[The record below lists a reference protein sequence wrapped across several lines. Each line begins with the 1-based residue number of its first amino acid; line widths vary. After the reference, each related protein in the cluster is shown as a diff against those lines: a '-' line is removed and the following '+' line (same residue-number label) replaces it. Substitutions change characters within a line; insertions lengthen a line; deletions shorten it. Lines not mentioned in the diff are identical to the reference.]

1 MKKGPLVADE
11 VRHLDHR
18 WCVLESIKDVAA
30 YKSAV
35 GHSREGRIY
44 RGCLDGGIATF
55 RALCERFS
63 IGTSSKDWKT
73 LQPSTA
79 AFKAKLRRVVSAASD
94 SECESLWKVLVAANR
109 CVCHLEDKLID
120 HEVGDKELKEAASLI
135 QTIIR
140 AELKAA
146 KLSSGIC
153 Q

>member
-1 MKKGPLVADE
+1 M
-11 VRHLDHR
+11 
-18 WCVLESIKDVAA
+18 
-30 YKSAV
+30 
-35 GHSREGRIY
+35 
-44 RGCLDGGIATF
+44 
-55 RALCERFS
+55 
-63 IGTSSKDWKT
+63 SSMGWKT
-73 LQPSTA
+73 LQPSPA
-79 AFKAKLRRVVSAASD
+79 AFKAKLRKVVSAASD